1 MISVEEKLGV
11 FTQYL
16 LSKQREWG
24 KQTINASKDK
34 RLEMIAASE
43 EKAKEEKRGIEE
55 RSYHV
60 IFRDKNKIIA
70 QGKNTAKAELLEE
83 KSRIL
88 GDFNKTVLDEAKSY
102 IKTDI
107 YKNYLLKCLER
118 IPGILREHKD
128 IIIFVND
135 CDRDFVVQ
143 GTQNV
148 LSDYTV
154 QFDALP
160 ADTIG
165 GIVVRDNG
173 NRINCNFT
181 VENLVRENYKM
192 IGMRL
197 NEVMEKQVG

>member
-16 LSKQREWG
+16 LRKQREWG
-24 KQTINASKDK
+24 KQTINAAKDE

-43 EKAKEEKRGIEE
+43 EKVKEEKRGIEE

-88 GDFNKTVLDEAKSY
+88 EDFNKTVLEEAKSY
-102 IKTDI
+102 IETDI
-107 YKNYLLKCLER
+107 YKNYLIKCLER
-118 IPGILREHKD
+118 VPSILREHRE
-128 IIIFVND
+128 IVIFVNNN
-135 CDRDFVVQ
+135 DRDFVKESA
-143 GTQNV
+143 QNV
-148 LSDYTV
+148 LTGYTV

-165 GIVVRDNG
+165 GIVVRDKE